1 MGMAT
6 KSGALAVAMMFTIA
20 RPAAAE
26 TSWPVSLNP
35 IGEGYPVKGSVC
47 RQMGESAAT
56 ARHLDD
62 RAILVGC
69 PGSAESVFVRK
80 YVAKTGGRVV
90 DEIDGVT
97 LISISNSQREATV
110 AAQDAA
116 AAAAAAQFQPKGR
129 LRCGVSV
136 AKPTTQ
142 CDFGIMRKG
151 ALIVIKVSLP
161 DGGSRQIYFANGK
174 VAGTDISKAD
184 ASKRKLVTTRE
195 VGTFMISLGNERY
208 EVPADIVERAGG

>member
-1 MGMAT
+1 MRMAT
-6 KSGALAVAMMFTIA
+6 KSGVLAVAMVLTMTC
-20 RPAAAE
+20 PAAAE
-26 TSWPVSLNP
+26 TSWPLSLNP

-47 RQMGESAAT
+47 RQMGESAVT

-62 RAILVGC
+62 SAVLVGC
-69 PGSAESVFVRK
+69 PGAAESVFVRK
-80 YVAKTGGRVV
+80 YVAKIGGRVV

-136 AKPTTQ
+136 AKPMTQ

-151 ALIVIKVSLP
+151 ALVVVKVSLP

-184 ASKRKLVTTRE
+184 ASKRRLVTTRE
-195 VGTFMISLGNERY
+195 VDTFMISLGNERY
-208 EVPADIVERAGG
+208 EIPDIAVARN

>member
-1 MGMAT
+1 M
-6 KSGALAVAMMFTIA
+6 
-20 RPAAAE
+20 
-26 TSWPVSLNP
+26 
-35 IGEGYPVKGSVC
+35 KGSVC

-56 ARHLDD
+56 LRHLDGS
-62 RAILVGC
+62 AVLVGC
-69 PGSAESVFVRK
+69 PGAAESVFVRK

-97 LISISNSQREATV
+97 LISISNSQRAATV

-129 LRCGVSV
+129 LRCGVSM
-136 AKPTTQ
+136 AKPMTQ

-151 ALIVIKVSLP
+151 ALIVVKVSLP

-184 ASKRKLVTTRE
+184 ASKRRLVTTRE
-195 VGTFMISLGNERY
+195 VDSFMISLGNERY
-208 EVPADIVERAGG
+208 EIPDSAVERN

>member
-1 MGMAT
+1 MRIST
-6 KSGALAVAMMFTIA
+6 KSCVLAVATVFAIA
-20 RPAAAE
+20 CPAAAE

-47 RQMGESAAT
+47 RQMGRSAAT
-56 ARHLDD
+56 VRHLNDT
-62 RAILVGC
+62 AVLVGC

-80 YVAKTGGRVV
+80 YVAKIGGRVV

-129 LRCGVSV
+129 LRCEVSV
-136 AKPTTQ
+136 AKPMTQ
-142 CDFGIMRKG
+142 CDFGILRKG
-151 ALIVIKVSLP
+151 ALIVVKVSLP

-184 ASKRKLVTTRE
+184 ASKRRLATTRE
-195 VGTFMISLGNERY
+195 IGTFMISLGSERY
-208 EVPADIVERAGG
+208 EVPANVVERAGE